1 MKEKSKV
8 GKLFQTLYNMIETQF
23 QVKIGIFH
31 TDNGTKYF
39 NEFLGSFLKEKGIHH
54 QSTCVNTPQ
63 QNGIAERK
71 NKHLLEVARAI
82 MFSMN
87 VPRYFWV
94 EAVLIAFYLINQM
107 PTKILKYSTPLECF
121 QKIFPLSRRYS
132 DLPLKV
138 FGCILFVHLPNHNRS
153 KLDQKV
159 FGCIVLAAE
168 KCVFIGYASN
178 QKGYKCY
185 NP

>member
-1 MKEKSKV
+1 MNFWV
-8 GKLFQTLYNMIETQF
+8 
-23 QVKIGIFH
+23 V
-31 TDNGTKYF
+31 
-39 NEFLGSFLKEKGIHH
+39 FLKEKGIHH
-54 QSTCVNTPQ
+54 QSICVNTPQ
-63 QNGIAERK
+63 QNGIVKRK

-82 MFSMN
+82 IFSMN

-121 QKIFPLSRRYS
+121 QKIFPLSRMYS
-132 DLPLKV
+132 NLPLKV
-138 FGCILFVHLPNHNRS
+138 FDCIVFIHLPNHNQS
-153 KLDQKV
+153 KLDSRT
-159 FGCIVLAAE
+159 E

-185 NP
+185 NPQTRKMYVSMDVPFIEDIYIYIYF

>member
-1 MKEKSKV
+1 
-8 GKLFQTLYNMIETQF
+8 MITELSILINF
-23 QVKIGIFH
+23 WVVF
-31 TDNGTKYF
+31 F
-39 NEFLGSFLKEKGIHH
+39 KEKGIHH
-54 QSTCVNTPQ
+54 QSICVNTSQ
-63 QNGIAERK
+63 QNGIVKRK

-138 FGCILFVHLPNHNRS
+138 FGCI
-153 KLDQKV
+153 
-159 FGCIVLAAE
+159 VLAAE

-178 QKGYKCY
+178 KKGYKCY